1 MSTLAMQ
8 GVANRVFTA
17 TALQT
22 STRTGSARAHSLRA
36 VAFGVVLLLLL
47 CAIALLGRMP
57 AMVGRAYT
65 PFVWIERKTV
75 VPDQALL
82 PDSIKVYE
90 GFSSYEDGAPLR
102 AWYVDVDY
110 NDKGLAARSVLSNDV
125 SGKEVASSMAKKV
138 GALVAINGGYFDMSS
153 NPARTF
159 SLVQNDGRVLVPN
172 IAQVTRTGRKYSV
185 TRSAFGI
192 RRDRT
197 SDVAWVAH
205 IPDSTGKTSL
215 YAYDEPVRNTTTFV
229 ANAPS
234 VMSPRG
240 ARLWDAVDAI
250 GGGPTLISNGQIIDT
265 YENEVFFG
273 AGFPNAL
280 PYPRAA
286 IGYTRDN
293 HLILFATDGKQPF
306 ISMGLTLA
314 RLAEEMKSLGCVEA
328 MNLDGGGSETLVLEG
343 RAINHPSDGRERRIT
358 SIFAIVPVAIANV
371 PVAATTP

>member
-1 MSTLAMQ
+1 MLTPAFHRI
-8 GVANRVFTA
+8 ANEARAA
-17 TALQT
+17 TAPQT
-22 STRTGSARAHSLRA
+22 STRTDTERADSLRA
-36 VAFGVVLLLLL
+36 VAVSAVFILAL
-47 CAIALLGRMP
+47 CAAALLGRTP
-57 AMVGRAYT
+57 ALVGRAYT
-65 PFVWIERKTV
+65 PFVWIERKSV
-75 VPDQALL
+75 VPDQASL
-82 PDSIKVYE
+82 PDSVRVFE

-102 AWYVDVDY
+102 AWYVDIDY
-110 NDKGLAARSVLSNDV
+110 NDRNLAARSVLSSDP

-172 IAQVTRTGRKYSV
+172 IAQVTRSGRKYNV

-197 SDVAWVAH
+197 SDVAWIAHVA
-205 IPDSTGKTSL
+205 DVDGRTNL

-234 VMSPRG
+234 LAAPPG

-250 GGGPTLISNGQIIDT
+250 GGGPTLISNGQLVDT

-273 AGFPNAL
+273 AGFPNAS

-286 IGYTRDN
+286 LGYTKDN

-314 RLAEEMKSLGCVEA
+314 RLAEEMKNLGCVEA

-358 SIFAIVPVAIANV
+358 SIFAIVPIIAENA
-371 PVAATTP
+371 PVTATSQ